1 MTSIVSN
8 IAYGSRSY
16 LKPATFVDKLKSTDP
31 GLLHAHDDE
40 YGGVIIDPECLPLST
55 FAFASM
61 LSASIFNWKLNGKN
75 GVWLKILTKQSDL
88 IPVAIREG
96 FNFHHAEPGYVM
108 LTYWIPNE
116 PCMLPD
122 GPSHQIGIGGFV
134 MNENREV
141 LVVKEKQCPCQCR
154 GIWKLPTGFINK
166 IDTTFLD
173 VIAFRHVHQI
183 AFEKSDLFFACMLKP
198 VSFDISIDEKEIQA
212 AKWMPLEE
220 FIGQKFYQEDQML
233 RKVINLCVATQDN
246 KHYCGFTPHQLISKF
261 DGKLSYLYY
270 NEMN

>member
-1 MTSIVSN
+1 MC
-8 IAYGSRSY
+8 
-16 LKPATFVDKLKSTDP
+16 P
-31 GLLHAHDDE
+31 
-40 YGGVIIDPECLPLST
+40 
-55 FAFASM
+55 
-61 LSASIFNWKLNGKN
+61 
-75 GVWLKILTKQSDL
+75 
-88 IPVAIREG
+88 EG

-108 LTYWIPNE
+108 LTYWIPDE
-116 PCMLPD
+116 PSMLPD

-173 VIAFRHVHQI
+173 VIAFRHVHRI

-220 FIGQKFYQEDQML
+220 FTEQKFYQEDQML
-233 RKVINLCVATQDN
+233 RKVIDLCVATHDN
-246 KHYCGFTPHQLISKF
+246 KRYSGFTPHQLISKF